1 MVKGNVVFIGLYGVV
16 SLGIRLRN
24 VEICVI
30 WILLYVNL
38 VVLVGIGIIGMVLC
52 FEIVLCRIMNFVVVL
67 FVFVKGVL

>member
-52 FEIVLCRIMNFVVVL
+52 FEIVLRRIMNFVVVL